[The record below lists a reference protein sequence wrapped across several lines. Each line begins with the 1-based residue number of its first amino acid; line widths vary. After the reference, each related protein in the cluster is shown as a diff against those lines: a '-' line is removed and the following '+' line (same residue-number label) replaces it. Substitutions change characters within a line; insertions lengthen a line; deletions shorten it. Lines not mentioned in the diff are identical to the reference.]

1 MPMQL
6 QLIPADTR
14 MEASADGASFNISES
29 ATRTFLCRLTVTDQ
43 IEQES
48 LDVSIWGSADGQTWP
63 KRPLLKLP
71 QQFYR
76 GTTKLV
82 LDLSLRPEVKFIRAR
97 WDLNRWR
104 SEEHTSELQSQ
115 SNLHSFPT
123 RRSSD
128 LKTAAA
134 VLSRDDE
141 AGPRSLASSRS
152 EVYPSAVGS
161 EPLGKSRA
169 DTHVRRGVGPG
180 GNSADVPRNAHKAD
194 GPRRRVESPT
204 RQESVEREKKFPWN
218 CLRLEFRA

>member
-48 LDVSIWGSADGQTWP
+48 LDVSIWGSADGETWP

-97 WDLNRWR
+97 WDLNRWGR
-104 SEEHTSELQSQ
+104 VA
-115 SNLHSFPT
+115 PT
-123 RRSSD
+123 PMFVAGMVLVEIPPMSRETPTKRMV
-128 LKTAAA
+128 LAA
-134 VLSRDDE
+134 
-141 AGPRSLASSRS
+141 G
-152 EVYPSAVGS
+152 
-161 EPLGKSRA
+161 
-169 DTHVRRGVGPG
+169 
-180 GNSADVPRNAHKAD
+180 
-194 GPRRRVESPT
+194 
-204 RQESVEREKKFPWN
+204 
-218 CLRLEFRA
+218 

>member
-6 QLIPADTR
+6 ELIPADTR

-48 LDVSIWGSADGQTWP
+48 LDVSIWGSADGETWP

-97 WDLNRWR
+97 WDLNRWGR
-104 SEEHTSELQSQ
+104 VA
-115 SNLHSFPT
+115 PT
-123 RRSSD
+123 PMFVAGMD
-128 LKTAAA
+128 LVEIPPMSRETPTKRLVLAA
-134 VLSRDDE
+134 S
-141 AGPRSLASSRS
+141 
-152 EVYPSAVGS
+152 
-161 EPLGKSRA
+161 
-169 DTHVRRGVGPG
+169 
-180 GNSADVPRNAHKAD
+180 
-194 GPRRRVESPT
+194 
-204 RQESVEREKKFPWN
+204 
-218 CLRLEFRA
+218 